1 MASETKDIEKNMRQ
15 FTNMIKN
22 IVVTNSPGTTKQ
34 RLLAE

>member
-22 IVVTNSPGTTKQ
+22 IVTNSPVTTKQ